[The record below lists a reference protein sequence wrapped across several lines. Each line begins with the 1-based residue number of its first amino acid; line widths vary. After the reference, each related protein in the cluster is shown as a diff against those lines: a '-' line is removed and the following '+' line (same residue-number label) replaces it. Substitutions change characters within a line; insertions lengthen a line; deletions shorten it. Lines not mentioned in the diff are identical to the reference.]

1 MDARNKSGQ
10 NEGGRRVIW
19 NVRRPASETWRRS
32 ARRVEGASEGRAL
45 AIQIPAHLRIDPSV
59 SQTTFGAWRLA
70 SMGGIIASTVKRLAI
85 CAIALALVSTLVA
98 PPVRAADHWLG
109 AGVLKGGKGYADT
122 PMGQVSYR
130 DIGPK
135 SAKVPLLLIHQ
146 SWMSMIE
153 FAQIQD
159 ELAKLGYRS
168 IAIDLPG
175 YGMSDPAPGQP
186 TIKDFAD
193 NLAPVLDDLHIQ
205 KAIIVGHHTG
215 SLIAASFA
223 AHHPD
228 RVTALVLHGNPY
240 FTKAESEAALA
251 QPDYDRTPKA
261 DGGNFS
267 LFFTY
272 KVPGDPNPQTPEN
285 LRSRTWLLLSMYLM
299 GPDVGHWA
307 VYHYDMT
314 ADALAIRAPALI
326 LTDAHDGIHYMDDRL
341 AKLRPDFKY
350 EVFSN
355 YTGIDMMD
363 EPKRWAA
370 VVGDYIAP
378 FESLN
383 SH

>member
-1 MDARNKSGQ
+1 MTLG
-10 NEGGRRVIW
+10 
-19 NVRRPASETWRRS
+19 
-32 ARRVEGASEGRAL
+32 RVEMGMASNLKAGCL
-45 AIQIPAHLRIDPSV
+45 
-59 SQTTFGAWRLA
+59 G
-70 SMGGIIASTVKRLAI
+70 
-85 CAIALALVSTLVA
+85 AIALALTVASTLTA
-98 PPVRAADHWLG
+98 SPVRAEDHWLG
-109 AGVLKGGKGYADT
+109 NGVLKGGKGYADT

-135 SAKVPLLLIHQ
+135 AAKVPLLLIHQ

-193 NLAPVLDDLHIQ
+193 NLVAVLDDLHIQ
-205 KAIIVGHHTG
+205 KAIVVGHHTG

-223 AHHPD
+223 AHHPE
-228 RVTALVLHGNPY
+228 RVVALVLHGNPY

-261 DGGNFS
+261 DGSNFS

-299 GPDVGHWA
+299 GPDIGHWA

-314 ADALAIRAPALI
+314 ADALAIRAPTLI

-370 VVGDYIAP
+370 MVGDYIAP
-378 FESLN
+378 FEK
-383 SH
+383 